1 MKDKKRYSKAFKLK
15 VMEELRDG
23 KWKTV
28 ADAAQAYGVSAQ
40 GVRYWMKRLGFE
52 HLNGRIIYVKTTSEI
67 DEIKRLKAENRRLK
81 ERLADEVLDHK
92 IDEVAL
98 RFACRSLGTTPDEL
112 KKKERR
118 GIMHVTAS
126 EAKRSVRAICRR
138 FGISRAAFYKAAK
151 ARSRKEINEEL
162 ILALVR
168 QEREVNPCAGTK
180 KVLVAIRPELRK
192 AGFNIGKNRLN
203 DLLKREGLLV
213 EPRKVFR
220 CRTTKQDPSLVPSP
234 NIVKDMKLTAPDQAL
249 CSDITYIYTEEG
261 FIYLSL
267 VMDMFAK
274 DIVGWAMSD
283 TLETEAGPL
292 AALKMAA
299 KTVGPGKE
307 VVAHSDRGCQY
318 GSHAYRA
325 LLEAL
330 GWKSSMTEEL
340 HCYENGMAERLN
352 GILKGEYFLD
362 RHFKTKAE
370 ARRAVEEA
378 IWIYNHRRL
387 HEKLG
392 YKTPAAFRAEWK
404 EVA

>member
-1 MKDKKRYSKAFKLK
+1 M
-15 VMEELRDG
+15 
-23 KWKTV
+23 
-28 ADAAQAYGVSAQ
+28 
-40 GVRYWMKRLGFE
+40 
-52 HLNGRIIYVKTTSEI
+52 HL
-67 DEIKRLKAENRRLK
+67 
-81 ERLADEVLDHK
+81 
-92 IDEVAL
+92 
-98 RFACRSLGTTPDEL
+98 
-112 KKKERR
+112 
-118 GIMHVTAS
+118 TAS
-126 EAKRSVRAICRR
+126 ETKRSVRAICHR
-138 FGISRAAFYKAAK
+138 FGVSRAAYYKAAK
-151 ARSRKEINEEL
+151 ARSRKEVNEEL

-180 KVLVAIRPELRK
+180 KLLVAIRPELDK
-192 AGFNIGKNRLN
+192 AGFDIGRNRLGK
-203 DLLKREGLLV
+203 LLKKHDLHV
-213 EPRKVFR
+213 KPRKSFH
-220 CRTTKQDPSLVPSP
+220 CCTTKQDPSLVPSP
-234 NIVKDMKLTAPDQAL
+234 NIVKNMKLTAPDQAL

-261 FIYLSL
+261 FVYLSL

-283 TLETEAGPL
+283 TLETETGPL

-325 LLEAL
+325 LLDAL

-362 RHFKTKAE
+362 RHFKTQAE
-370 ARRAVEEA
+370 AQRAVEQA

>member
-1 MKDKKRYSKAFKLK
+1 M
-15 VMEELRDG
+15 
-23 KWKTV
+23 
-28 ADAAQAYGVSAQ
+28 
-40 GVRYWMKRLGFE
+40 
-52 HLNGRIIYVKTTSEI
+52 HL
-67 DEIKRLKAENRRLK
+67 
-81 ERLADEVLDHK
+81 
-92 IDEVAL
+92 
-98 RFACRSLGTTPDEL
+98 
-112 KKKERR
+112 
-118 GIMHVTAS
+118 TAS
-126 EAKRSVRAICRR
+126 ETKRSVRTMCRR

-151 ARSRKEINEEL
+151 ARSRKEIDEEL

-283 TLETEAGPL
+283 TLETETGPL

-299 KTVGPGKE
+299 KAVGPGKE

-370 ARRAVEEA
+370 ARKAIEEA

-392 YKTPAAFRAEWK
+392 YKTPAAFRADWR
-404 EVA
+404 AAA

>member
-1 MKDKKRYSKAFKLK
+1 
-15 VMEELRDG
+15 
-23 KWKTV
+23 
-28 ADAAQAYGVSAQ
+28 
-40 GVRYWMKRLGFE
+40 
-52 HLNGRIIYVKTTSEI
+52 
-67 DEIKRLKAENRRLK
+67 
-81 ERLADEVLDHK
+81 
-92 IDEVAL
+92 
-98 RFACRSLGTTPDEL
+98 
-112 KKKERR
+112 
-118 GIMHVTAS
+118 
-126 EAKRSVRAICRR
+126 
-138 FGISRAAFYKAAK
+138 
-151 ARSRKEINEEL
+151 
-162 ILALVR
+162 VR

-180 KVLVAIRPELRK
+180 KLLVAIRPELNK
-192 AGFNIGKNRLN
+192 AGFGIGRNRLN
-203 DLLKREGLLV
+203 DLLRREGLLV
-213 EPRKVFR
+213 EPRKVFH

-234 NIVKDMKLTAPDQAL
+234 NLVKGMELTAPDQAL

-283 TLETEAGPL
+283 TLETETGPL

-299 KTVGPGKE
+299 KAVGPDKE

-330 GWKSSMTEEL
+330 GWRSSMTEEL

-370 ARRAVEEA
+370 ARKAIEEA

-392 YKTPAAFRAEWK
+392 YKTPAAFRADWR
-404 EVA
+404 AAA

>member
-1 MKDKKRYSKAFKLK
+1 MSASETDRSVKAIC
-15 VMEELRDG
+15 
-23 KWKTV
+23 
-28 ADAAQAYGVSAQ
+28 
-40 GVRYWMKRLGFE
+40 KRLG
-52 HLNGRIIYVKTTSEI
+52 K
-67 DEIKRLKAENRRLK
+67 
-81 ERLADEVLDHK
+81 
-92 IDEVAL
+92 
-98 RFACRSLGTTPDEL
+98 
-112 KKKERR
+112 
-118 GIMHVTAS
+118 
-126 EAKRSVRAICRR
+126 
-138 FGISRAAFYKAAK
+138 SRQAFYKEAK
-151 ARSRKEINEEL
+151 ARSRKEVNEAL
-162 ILALVR
+162 VLALVR
-168 QEREVNPCAGTK
+168 QEREVNPRAGTK
-180 KVLVAIRPELRK
+180 KVLAAIRSELQK
-192 AGFNIGKNRLN
+192 AGVDIGRNRLGE
-203 DLLKREGLLV
+203 LLKRNGLLV
-213 EPRKVFR
+213 EPRKVFH

-234 NIVKDMKLTAPDQAL
+234 NLVKDMTIDRPDMAL

-267 VMDMFAK
+267 MMDMFVK

-299 KTVGPGKE
+299 KAVGPGKE

-318 GSHAYRA
+318 GSHVYRE
-325 LLEAL
+325 LLDAI

-370 ARRAVEEA
+370 ARKAIEEA

-387 HEKLG
+387 HEKLN
-392 YKTPAAFRAEWK
+392 YKTPAEFRSEWK